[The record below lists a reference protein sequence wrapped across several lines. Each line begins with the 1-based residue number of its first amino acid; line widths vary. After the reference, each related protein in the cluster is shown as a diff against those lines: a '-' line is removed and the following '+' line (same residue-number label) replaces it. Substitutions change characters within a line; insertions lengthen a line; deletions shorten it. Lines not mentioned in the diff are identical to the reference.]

1 MLKKWPPDDK
11 VAGSPLKAAA
21 PNVGE
26 RNKFWSIVEQID
38 GLDVSIGVSR
48 VGGQRE
54 VYKKMLELM
63 VQEIEKSNKN
73 LVEFLSAND
82 MNSFRIEVHGMKSSL
97 ANVGSM
103 ELSGKAL
110 ELEIASRNE
119 DAGLCAANLPS
130 LLEGLNNLNLKL
142 KEAFDAIK

>member
-1 MLKKWPPDDK
+1 MLKKWLPNDK
-11 VAGSPLKAAA
+11 ATGSPPRAAA
-21 PNVGE
+21 PNVE
-26 RNKFWSIVEQID
+26 NDKFWSIVEQID

-48 VGGQRE
+48 VGGQRA

-73 LVEFLSAND
+73 LAEFLSAND

-119 DAGLCAANLPS
+119 DAGLCAANLPA
-130 LLEGLNNLNLKL
+130 LLEGLSNLQLKL
-142 KEAFDAIK
+142 KEAFEAVK